1 MFFSTGKGRWFW
13 IITSHVFAVSCHLR
27 DPISINAS
35 LIRVPGIKCSF
46 LVIETNH
53 FSLWIS
59 PQRLRKDESSTYR
72 CISNSELVVYLQT
85 VSNAQIQFC
94 IFHYLRGACHWSI
107 LIPYRAQHD
116 RYPLL
121 PIWKHESPPP
131 TRGAECVRAPRSS
144 SSATCVHFRIEIR
157 HSFAAQGSSTQNIHK
172 RTRCGT

>member
-1 MFFSTGKGRWFW
+1 MVLNYYQSR
-13 IITSHVFAVSCHLR
+13 L
-27 DPISINAS
+27 
-35 LIRVPGIKCSF
+35 CSF
-46 LVIETNH
+46 MPSERPNFHKCVVDPSARNYMLISRNRNESL
-53 FSLWIS
+53 FSLNRLS

-144 SSATCVHFRIEIR
+144 SSATCVHFRTELR
-157 HSFAAQGSSTQNIHK
+157 HSFTAQGGSTQNIHK